1 MWLVKFLLVG
11 NSFMIVIMN
20 LWVRVIE
27 IVEKVVDNL
36 LVVVE
41 MMIILLCDK
50 LL

>member
-1 MWLVKFLLVG
+1 
-11 NSFMIVIMN
+11 MIVIMN

>member
-1 MWLVKFLLVG
+1 MVKFSLVG
-11 NSFMIVIMN
+11 NSFTIVIMN

-41 MMIILLCDK
+41 MMIISLCDK
-50 LL
+50 SL

>member
-1 MWLVKFLLVG
+1 MKFLLVG

>member
-27 IVEKVVDNL
+27 IVEKVVNNL